1 MENNKE
7 NIENVEAVESKE
19 AVETNSI
26 NQKEGF
32 LKIKLKSLKAYFKNE
47 NGPHITVSIGEV
59 DGIKG
64 KAYET
69 GLLHFSEIKSPF
81 MISGRFGY
89 YINGKGKIMDNSIFK
104 EKENDD
110 EISL

>member
-32 LKIKLKSLKAYFKNE
+32 LKTKLKSLKAYFKNIGYDIKRSISE
-47 NGPHITVSIGEV
+47 NPNIIFGLCLMIPAILIGFMLSTHISASFYLSSDYTS
-59 DGIKG
+59 
-64 KAYET
+64 T
-69 GLLHFSEIKSPF
+69 GFQMFVLEMAGCL
-81 MISGRFGY
+81 
-89 YINGKGKIMDNSIFK
+89 NVA
-104 EKENDD
+104 
-110 EISL
+110 